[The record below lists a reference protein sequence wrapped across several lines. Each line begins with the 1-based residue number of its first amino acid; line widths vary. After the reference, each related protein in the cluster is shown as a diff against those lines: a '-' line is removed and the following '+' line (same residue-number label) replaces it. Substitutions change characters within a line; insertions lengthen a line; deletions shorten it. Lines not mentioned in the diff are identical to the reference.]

1 MCNRLKIMGMTASNR
16 AEMQQLYIIGP
27 GREKQEIPSGIVLG
41 KNQECDI
48 VVIVL
53 PGIST
58 DISLNVTLEG
68 EGASVKLSGI
78 YLCCSDERVNIS
90 VDLNHKAGHCTS
102 TQLFKGIVGGHAR
115 TGFHG
120 KIVVAQDAQ
129 KTEAYQANHNLL
141 LSTEARADSEPQLEI
156 YADDVKCSHGATV
169 GRLNEE
175 EQFYMRSRG
184 ISLEKAR
191 MLQIIS
197 FLAPVISEIR
207 DEREREEISE
217 LVELALANVLD

>member
-1 MCNRLKIMGMTASNR
+1 
-16 AEMQQLYIIGP
+16 MQQLYIIGP
-27 GREKQEIPSGIVLG
+27 GREMPAIPSGIVLG
-41 KNQECDI
+41 RDEECDI
-48 VVIVL
+48 VIVVL
-53 PGIST
+53 PGVSA
-58 DISLNVTLEG
+58 DINLDLNLEG
-68 EGASVKLSGI
+68 EAAVARLSGI
-78 YLCCSDERVNIS
+78 YLCFSDERVNIN
-90 VDLNHKAGHCTS
+90 VDLKHKAGHCTS
-102 TQLFKGIVGGHAR
+102 TQLFKGIVGGQAR

-169 GRLNEE
+169 GRLDEE

-184 ISLEKAR
+184 ISLEKAK
-191 MLQIIS
+191 MLQIVS

-207 DEREREEISE
+207 DEAARKEISATVE
-217 LVELALANVLD
+217 KCLVESLTVSVKK